1 MKLRCDLHVNG
12 GARKLILAT
21 GPNEKDELL
30 ALKLAAY
37 LFFWD
42 RDPKMDASVK
52 TPALAQYEFLPD
64 LISLDAGGA
73 IDLWLECGTATM
85 HKLGKLIRRLPYGRI
100 VVLKEDER
108 GAKRLR
114 ADCEANL
121 DKPAR
126 VEILAFPDG
135 AFREWASCLAERTEV
150 YGESTERMLN
160 GVVNERPILIELKAF

>member
-1 MKLRCDLHVNG
+1 MKLRCDLHING
-12 GARKLILAT
+12 GSRKLILAT

-42 RDPKMDASVK
+42 RDPKIDASVK

-64 LISLDAGGA
+64 LIALDASGTIA
-73 IDLWLECGTATM
+73 LWVECGSATM

-100 VVLKEDER
+100 VVLKEDAR

-121 DKPAR
+121 DKPSR

-135 AFREWASCLAERTEV
+135 AFREWAACLAEKTEV

-160 GVVNERPILIELKAF
+160 GVVNERPVLLELEAH

>member
-1 MKLRCDLHVNG
+1 MRLRCDLHING
-12 GARKLILAT
+12 GARKLVLAT
-21 GPNEKDELL
+21 GPNDKDELL
-30 ALKLAAY
+30 ALKLAAC

-42 RDPKMDASVK
+42 HEPKMDASVK

-64 LISLDAGGA
+64 LIALNEGGE
-73 IDLWLECGTATM
+73 ITLWLECGTATM

-135 AFREWASCLAERTEV
+135 AFRKWASCLDEKTEV
-150 YGESTERMLN
+150 FGEATERMLN
-160 GVVNERPILIELKAF
+160 GVVNEHPLLIELNSY